1 MLFFLEMEIMWYI
14 CIHIKHDYVFAESA
28 KILHDGNDTLH
39 RLVSAHFDMNWQH
52 EVGVVRSE
60 L

>member
-1 MLFFLEMEIMWYI
+1 MVHCYYVYI
-14 CIHIKHDYVFAESA
+14 IKHDYVFAESA

-52 EVGVVRSE
+52 EVGVVWSE